1 LETKYQKE
9 KREKLLEKL
18 KKQNVDNPERVLK
31 SIETYCEII
40 LRLIHKE
47 NG

>member
-1 LETKYQKE
+1 LETNYQKE
-9 KREKLLEKL
+9 KRHKLLEKL
-18 KKQNVDNPERVLK
+18 KNQKVENPEQVLK

-40 LRLIHKE
+40 LRLLFKE

>member
-1 LETKYQKE
+1 LKTNYQKE

-18 KKQNVDNPERVLK
+18 KKQKVENSEQVLE

-40 LRLIHKE
+40 LRLLFKE